1 MDCWNECLAQQ
12 VTIPHRVL
20 KIYDEDGNLQS
31 VQLTGFL
38 EDDNDSNSIDGAEC
52 DPQEDEEEERLVDVQ
67 QVGQNDKMCMAIKN
81 NLKSKEGQENYETAL
96 TVVQSKSWQSTLPLN
111 GSSRSGRRVS
121 LQSATAMSQQQM
133 TFELILE
140 HMNYIRP

>member
-1 MDCWNECLAQQ
+1 M
-12 VTIPHRVL
+12 T
-20 KIYDEDGNLQS
+20 
-31 VQLTGFL
+31 
-38 EDDNDSNSIDGAEC
+38 
-52 DPQEDEEEERLVDVQ
+52 PQEDEEEERLVEVQ